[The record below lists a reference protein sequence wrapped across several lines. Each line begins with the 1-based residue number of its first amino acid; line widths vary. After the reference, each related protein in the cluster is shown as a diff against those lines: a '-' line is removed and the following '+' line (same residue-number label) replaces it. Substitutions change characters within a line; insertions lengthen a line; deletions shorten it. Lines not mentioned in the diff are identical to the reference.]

1 MWGKVSRGV
10 GFSLM
15 NGKTQQKKEKQ
26 EVAEKAPENAG
37 ISLDGVFV
45 GQCEHALDP
54 KKRLTMPREWRDAL
68 GASQVVYVFPNSDG
82 CLDLVPKSDMD
93 QKLAKLREK
102 RLFDKQV
109 NALLLKIGSNSEQV
123 PLDGQGR
130 MRICDRLLGFAGL
143 TGKVQM
149 MGAVRM
155 IKLYAPGRM
164 PTQEPVNIEDFDAA
178 TEALEF

>member
-1 MWGKVSRGV
+1 M
-10 GFSLM
+10 
-15 NGKTQQKKEKQ
+15 
-26 EVAEKAPENAG
+26 
-37 ISLDGVFV
+37 DGVFV
-45 GQCEHALDP
+45 GQCEHALDQ
-54 KKRLTMPREWRDAL
+54 KKRLTMPSEWRDAL
-68 GASQVVYVFPNSDG
+68 GSSQVVYVFPNSDG
-82 CLDLVPKSDMD
+82 CLDLVPKADMD

-109 NALLLKIGSNSEQV
+109 NALLLKIGSQSEQV
-123 PLDGQGR
+123 ALDGQGR

-155 IKLYAPGRM
+155 IKLYAPGRLPETEQM
-164 PTQEPVNIEDFDAA
+164 NIEDFDAA